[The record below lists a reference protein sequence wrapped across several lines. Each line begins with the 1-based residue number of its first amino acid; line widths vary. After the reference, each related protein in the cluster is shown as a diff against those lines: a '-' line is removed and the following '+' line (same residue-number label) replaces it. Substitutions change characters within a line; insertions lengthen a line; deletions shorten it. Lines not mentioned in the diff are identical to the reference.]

1 MNGQAAAAVTK
12 ANPVF
17 WQKKMQREG
26 MHGISYERRDYE
38 LVNEKTI
45 RATFRLASVGVT
57 PRIFPTFK
65 IAEKQEELESSVL
78 QWW

>member
-1 MNGQAAAAVTK
+1 MNGQAAAAVIK

-38 LVNEKTI
+38 LVDDKSH
-45 RATFRLASVGVT
+45 FQVSVSRGD
-57 PRIFPTFK
+57 
-65 IAEKQEELESSVL
+65 SSHFSHI
-78 QWW
+78 